1 MFEPIQK
8 MFFQIWN
15 SFQSI
20 KTIVSS
26 QANSLVQQYPDQSFK
41 LFWMYNY
48 YSVVINE
55 FLAKCNFRF
64 SRSHHFSMPIENEFF
79 ARFSYYIT
87 EPAKYHLYFEHSQ
100 TRLMDNQPNLM
111 YLYKTPEYILCGFA
125 LPEDVQ
131 HTPVRSNAQFINV
144 IFSNEST
151 KEPLTIKL
159 DKSYFL
165 VGNAVLSA
173 AHVLLLLNSMYEPH
187 KYVFD
192 INYELKIMDSAFN
205 LVLLNSNEYILF
217 DDSKT
222 GYVKM
227 TA

>member
-15 SFQSI
+15 SFQRI

-26 QANSLVQQYPDQSFK
+26 QANSLVQKYPDQSFK

-100 TRLMDNQPNLM
+100 TRLMDNQHAM
-111 YLYKTPEYILCGFA
+111 MHLYKTPEYILCGFT
-125 LPEDVQ
+125 LPVQ
-131 HTPVRSNAQFINV
+131 QAPVRSKAKFINV
-144 IFSNEST
+144 IFANAST
-151 KEPLTIKL
+151 PEPLTIKF
-159 DKSYFL
+159 DKNYFQ

-173 AHVLLLLNSMYEPH
+173 AHVLLLLNSLYEPH

-192 INYELKIMDSAFN
+192 ANYELKIMDGAFN
-205 LVLLNSNEYILF
+205 LVALNFNEYILF
-217 DDSKT
+217 DDSDI